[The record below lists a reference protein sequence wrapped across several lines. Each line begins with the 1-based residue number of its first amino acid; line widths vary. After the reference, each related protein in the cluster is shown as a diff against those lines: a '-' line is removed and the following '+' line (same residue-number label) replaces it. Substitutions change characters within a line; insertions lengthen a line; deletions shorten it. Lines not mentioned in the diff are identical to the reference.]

1 MMTDSEKWQIK
12 DRLYDLIE
20 KIQGAT
26 ELVEMDDFALAG
38 VVLADVAGQIQRVKL
53 KLSTNQEE
61 NQNEKQ

>member
-20 KIQGAT
+20 KLQGAT
-26 ELVEMDDFALAG
+26 ELVEMGDLALAG
-38 VVLADVAGQIQRVKL
+38 VVLMDVAGQIQRVKL

-61 NQNEKQ
+61 N

>member
-1 MMTDSEKWQIK
+1 MVTDSEKWQIK

-38 VVLADVAGQIQRVKL
+38 VVLMDVAGQIQRVKL

-61 NQNEKQ
+61 N